1 MKNGNGLYL
10 EMKAIAGTM
19 PHIKSEPRI
28 HKVVPKLANTPRW
41 VFHTKGVLIDATGT
55 VLTYP
60 GNKTLIAQNQN
71 VRNGNS
77 LPL

>member
-1 MKNGNGLYL
+1 
-10 EMKAIAGTM
+10 MKAIAGTI
-19 PHIKSEPRI
+19 PHRKSEPQI

-41 VFHTKGVLIDATGT
+41 VFHIKGVLIDTTGT

-60 GNKTLIAQNQN
+60 GNKTLIALNQN